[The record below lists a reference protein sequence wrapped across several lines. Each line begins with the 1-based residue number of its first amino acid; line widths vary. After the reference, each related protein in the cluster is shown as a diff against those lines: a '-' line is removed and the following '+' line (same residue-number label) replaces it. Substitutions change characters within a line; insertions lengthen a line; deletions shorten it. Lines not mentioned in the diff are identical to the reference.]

1 MTEPATIA
9 SCHRWHGGRLTE
21 TNTAARFKTEAQVRT
36 FLVPYDPPV
45 QAMVLRLRELV
56 LQVAAGTLEQVDY
69 PAKLIAY
76 GWRQTYKDTICVI
89 MPLKA
94 AVHLGFPR
102 GVDLPDPAG
111 LLTGTGKRARHVR
124 IAAVDEVETPALRA
138 LLEAAV
144 AQLTLTPGPTKAI
157 HQ

>member
-1 MTEPATIA
+1 MTGT
-9 SCHRWHGGRLTE
+9 
-21 TNTAARFKTEAQVRT
+21 TAAAKDETRAEVRAFLAPYDAQV
-36 FLVPYDPPV
+36 
-45 QAMVLRLRELV
+45 QAIALKLRDLV
-56 LQVAAGTLEQVDY
+56 LQVVPSAMEQVDY

-94 AVHLGFPR
+94 AVNLGFPR
-102 GVDLPDPAG
+102 GVDLLDPAG

-144 AQLTLTPGPTKAI
+144 AQLTLTSGPTKAI
-157 HQ
+157 QQ